1 MTGAK
6 VRTSVMI
13 GDNLSTDMKGARDF
27 GLDQI
32 FFNPSDVVHKDEVTY
47 EVNSL
52 LEIKTILF

>member
-1 MTGAK
+1 
-6 VRTSVMI
+6 MI